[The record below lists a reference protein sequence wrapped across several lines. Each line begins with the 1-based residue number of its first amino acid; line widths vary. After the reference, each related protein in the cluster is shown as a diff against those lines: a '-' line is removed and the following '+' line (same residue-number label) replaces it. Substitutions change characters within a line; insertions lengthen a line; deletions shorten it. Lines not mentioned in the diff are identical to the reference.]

1 MTITATLETIE
12 GGAIDTTTVECQDYD
27 AGYAQLQRTLPEGV
41 RILSVLVDR

>member
-1 MTITATLETIE
+1 MTITATLETVDGGSIE
-12 GGAIDTTTVECQDYD
+12 TTAVECQDYA